1 MLVGFN
7 VTSLAKWGYPPS
19 THFINP
25 MEPEFAPKAI
35 TASDFTEDAIEQK
48 LAWFYS
54 TDAYDYGEE
63 DAVESALE
71 AYWSTATDGGY
82 SAATTAAAAL
92 TQVVNSSFATPTGNK
107 R

>member
-35 TASDFTEDAIEQK
+35 TASDFTQDAIERK

-54 TDAYDYGEE
+54 TDAYG
-63 DAVESALE
+63 
-71 AYWSTATDGGY
+71 
-82 SAATTAAAAL
+82 L
-92 TQVVNSSFATPTGNK
+92 TQTARSSPATLTGNK